1 MRETVELHP
10 PFSEAWSETEAFA
23 EVGKLSG
30 ELFRRVRSRSTFR
43 IEFAGRGFFVKH
55 HLGVGWLEIL
65 KNLSQFKLP
74 VLGAENER
82 RAIAALEAAGVPTM
96 TVAAFGRRK
105 RPLDPAREE
114 SFLITEE
121 IADAVNLED
130 FSKPWA
136 ADPPEFALRLAVTR
150 SLADSASAM
159 HRAGV
164 NHRDCY
170 LCHYLLP
177 AGTPR
182 DAAAVTLRVIDL
194 HRAQIRAE
202 VPRRYHVKDLAG
214 LMFSAFDSGLTR
226 NDALR
231 FLRRYCRR
239 PLREELAERRSFW
252 RAVEAA
258 ARRLY
263 FKEFRKE
270 APRLFR
276 GL

>member
-1 MRETVELHP
+1 MSRQEIELHP
-10 PFSEAWSETEAFA
+10 PFSDTWREEQAFD

-30 ELFRRVRSRSTFR
+30 ELFRKVKSRRTFR

-55 HLGVGWLEIL
+55 HLGVGWREIV
-65 KNLSQFKLP
+65 KNLMQFKIP
-74 VLGAENER
+74 VLGAANER
-82 RAIAALEAAGVPTM
+82 RAIAALTAAGVPTM
-96 TVAAFGRRK
+96 SVAAYGRR
-105 RPLDPAREE
+105 RSWDPAREE

-136 ADPPEFALRLAVTR
+136 AESPAFSLRLAAIR
-150 SLADSASAM
+150 ALADSASAM
-159 HRAGV
+159 HRAGI

-177 AGTPR
+177 AATPR
-182 DAAAVTLRVIDL
+182 DAKSLTLRVIDL
-194 HRAQIRAE
+194 HRAQIRRR
-202 VPRRYHVKDLAG
+202 VPRRYHIKDLAG

-226 NDALR
+226 RDALR
-231 FLRRYCRR
+231 FLRRYCGR
-239 PLREELAERRSFW
+239 PLRREFAENGSFW
-252 RAVEAA
+252 RAVDRA

-263 FKEFRKE
+263 FKEYRRE
-270 APRLFR
+270 APRLFP

>member
-1 MRETVELHP
+1 MRQEIELHP
-10 PFSEAWSETEAFA
+10 PFADAWAKEEAFD

-30 ELFRRVRSRSTFR
+30 ELFRKVKSRRTFR

-55 HLGVGWLEIL
+55 HLGVGWKEIL

-74 VLGAENER
+74 VLGAANER
-82 RAIAALEAAGVPTM
+82 RAIAALTAVGVPTM
-96 TVAAFGRRK
+96 RVAAYGRR
-105 RPLDPAREE
+105 RPWNPAKEE

-121 IADAVNLED
+121 IADAINLED

-136 ADPPEFALRLAVTR
+136 ASPPAFPLRLAVIR
-150 SLADSASAM
+150 ALADSASAM
-159 HRAGV
+159 HRAGI

-177 AGTPR
+177 AATPS
-182 DAAAVTLRVIDL
+182 DAETVTLRVIDL
-194 HRAQIRAE
+194 HRAQLRRR

-226 NDALR
+226 RDALR

-239 PLREELAERRSFW
+239 PLRKEFSGNNSFW
-252 RAVEAA
+252 RSVETA

-263 FKEFRKE
+263 FKEYRRE
-270 APRLFR
+270 APRLFP

>member
-1 MRETVELHP
+1 MREEIELHP
-10 PFSEAWSETEAFA
+10 PFDEAWRGKRPFE

-30 ELFRRVRSRSTFR
+30 ELFRKVKTRRTFR
-43 IEFAGRGFFVKH
+43 IEFSGRGFFVKH
-55 HLGVGWLEIL
+55 HLGIGWREIF
-65 KNLSQFKLP
+65 KNLTQFKLP
-74 VLGAENER
+74 VLGAANER
-82 RAIAALEAAGVPTM
+82 KAIARLTAAGVPTM
-96 TVAAFGRRK
+96 QVAAYGRR
-105 RPLDPAREE
+105 RSWDPAREE

-136 ADPPEFALRLAVTR
+136 AVPPGFALRLAVIR
-150 SLADSASAM
+150 ALADSSSAM

-177 AGTPR
+177 RSTPR
-182 DAAAVTLRVIDL
+182 DAATVTLRVIDL
-194 HRAQIRAE
+194 HRAQIRRR
-202 VPRRYHVKDLAG
+202 VPRRYHIKDLAG

-226 NDALR
+226 RDALR

-239 PLREELAERRSFW
+239 PLREEFAEKRAFW
-252 RAVEAA
+252 RAVEGA

-263 FKEFRKE
+263 FKEYRRE
-270 APRLFR
+270 APRLFP